1 MLACQIYISLYFAC
15 GYLCSLANQITLH
28 LPKFDLKDLASDPSL
43 NYGTHCNC
51 QLKPFSLF
59 RLSCFDTTSLH
70 SHCSGY
76 VCVGGK
82 LLFPYQVYSVF
93 VHEIRYQHMYTICLT
108 WKCRE
113 LNFMPKCS
121 ATQPS
126 LLFTSDSFHVAI
138 WKRKNLHLRRVHK
151 VHQNFSYLVVLFC
164 SWCRV
169 LKSGCG
175 FL

>member
-1 MLACQIYISLYFAC
+1 MLVCQIYIYISLYFAC
-15 GYLCSLANQITLH
+15 SLANQIILH
-28 LPKFDLKDLASDPSL
+28 LPKFALKDLASDPSF

-59 RLSCFDTTSLH
+59 CLSWFDTTSLH

-76 VCVGGK
+76 VCGWETAIP
-82 LLFPYQVYSVF
+82 LSAVF
-93 VHEIRYQHMYTICLT
+93 CICTWDQHMYTICLT

-126 LLFTSDSFHVAI
+126 LLLFMSDSFHIAI
-138 WKRKNLHLRRVHK
+138 WKRKNLSLRRVHK
-151 VHQNFSYLVVLFC
+151 VHQNFSYLLVLFC